1 MNISR
6 ECGVAKDCNALAMR
20 KSEEKVELLLDREWR
35 RDAVGTPTPSRRYF
49 TRPNFSIGQ

>member
-6 ECGVAKDCNALAMR
+6 ESRVAKGRNTLSMR
-20 KSEEKVELLLDREWR
+20 KSEEKLELLLNREWR
-35 RDAVGTPTPSRRYF
+35 RDAVGTPRPSRRYF

>member
-6 ECGVAKDCNALAMR
+6 ECRVAEDRNALAMR
-20 KSEEKVELLLDREWR
+20 KSEEKWNCCFDREWR
-35 RDAVGTPTPSRRYF
+35 RDAVGTPILSRSYF

>member
-6 ECGVAKDCNALAMR
+6 EYRVAEDRKALAMR
-20 KSEEKVELLLDREWR
+20 KSEEKLELLLYREWQG
-35 RDAVGTPTPSRRYF
+35 DAAGHRRYF